1 MCKVRILRTL
11 VKQRLDVAVDEI
23 FQLFERTIA
32 EYEEELCRSKEEN
45 ERHRELLHAVLKPS
59 VRLHTADV
67 QQMLQENVPS
77 EEPEERPHIK
87 AEKGDVWRCLG
98 EEQLHGQEE
107 EADVYKPILTIVD
120 VKMEEDKAQSS
131 QSQHGQSE
139 GKSSPHMTTEANEDV
154 YSESDSLFTPL
165 SDMDNMMSHSSD
177 TDHSHCGKTFLKTKK
192 KSKVDTTS
200 HTEHDN
206 HRNPFKCS
214 ECGKRFAIN
223 ARLKA
228 HMLTHTGEKPFS
240 CLVCGK
246 RFAIKQNMKRHM
258 VIHTGV
264 KPHSCS
270 ICPKRFYERFELNR
284 HMRRHSTEKAK
295 PFTCSLCAKRFC
307 NSSTLKVHMKRHTA

>member
-23 FQLFERTIA
+23 FELFERTIA
-32 EYEEELCRSKEEN
+32 EYEEELCRTKEEI
-45 ERHRELLHAVLKPS
+45 ERHRELLHTVLKPS

-67 QQMLQENVPS
+67 QQVLQEDVSS
-77 EEPEERPHIK
+77 EEPAECLLIK
-87 AEKGDVWRCLG
+87 AEKEDAWRCPDG
-98 EEQLHGQEE
+98 ERLQGQEE
-107 EADVYKPILTIVD
+107 EADVHEPTLTVVD
-120 VKMEEDKAQSS
+120 VKMEDAKAQSS
-131 QSQHGQSE
+131 QSQLSQSE

-154 YSESDSLFTPL
+154 NSESDSLFTPL

-177 TDHSHCGKTFLKTKK
+177 TDHSHHDKKRFKTKK
-192 KSKVDTTS
+192 KSKVDLS
-200 HTEHDN
+200 HTTHDN
-206 HRNPFKCS
+206 HRNLFKCS
-214 ECGKRFAIN
+214 ECGKGFAIN
-223 ARLKA
+223 ARFKA
-228 HMLTHTGEKPFS
+228 HMLTHTGEKPFP

-307 NSSTLKVHMKRHTA
+307 NSSTLKVHMKRHA